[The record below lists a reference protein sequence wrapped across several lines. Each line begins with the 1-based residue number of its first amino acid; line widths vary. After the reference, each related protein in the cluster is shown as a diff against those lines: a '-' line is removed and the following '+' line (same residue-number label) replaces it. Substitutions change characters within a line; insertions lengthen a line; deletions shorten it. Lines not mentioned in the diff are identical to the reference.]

1 MHDNCTKYKLQKSIL
16 TSLRFITQFST
27 ANDIG
32 VEAYDI
38 IHVVFFPFLNILY
51 QYITSVQIKLCCIYR
66 QQRYMAK
73 SKYTKKHQ
81 KIAPTSRSIG
91 HLKSA
96 NATFTAKQ

>member
-51 QYITSVQIKLCCIYR
+51 QYITSVQIKLCYI
-66 QQRYMAK
+66 
-73 SKYTKKHQ
+73 
-81 KIAPTSRSIG
+81 SIDN
-91 HLKSA
+91 KDRWR
-96 NATFTAKQ
+96 NPNIQENIKN